1 MNGAGAAFNGDEQ
14 QAGSTPPAKGTDM
27 LGIQEAA
34 TQLGVTMRTLRF
46 YEDKGLIAPHR
57 AGTTRIYSKREMG
70 RMQLILRG
78 KRLGFSIREIKEFL
92 DLYDVDPEH
101 HEQVRQLLSRI
112 RDRIEELRQ
121 QRTAIE
127 QTLEE
132 MLSIER
138 QSLVWLEGSAVKPVK
153 GSAGE

>member
-1 MNGAGAAFNGDEQ
+1 MNGMGAALNGDGPQGGGEGGRS
-14 QAGSTPPAKGTDM
+14 ADM

-57 AGTTRIYSKREMG
+57 AGTTRIYGKREVARVRLVQRG
-70 RMQLILRG
+70 R
-78 KRLGFSIREIKEFL
+78 RLGFTVREIKEFL

-101 HEQVRQLLSRI
+101 QEQIRTLLSRI

-121 QRTAIE
+121 QRTAID

-138 QSLVWLEGSAVKPVK
+138 QSLAWLEGTPVKPVK
-153 GSAGE
+153 KLSGE

>member
-1 MNGAGAAFNGDEQ
+1 MNGAGAALD
-14 QAGSTPPAKGTDM
+14 GSVEGAPVPETGPGTDM

-101 HEQVRQLLSRI
+101 QEQVRALLSRI

-121 QRTAIE
+121 QRTAID

-138 QSLVWLEGSAVKPVK
+138 QSLAWLEGSPVKPVK
-153 GSAGE
+153 GPAGA

>member
-1 MNGAGAAFNGDEQ
+1 MTVETAPAATEDASEL
-14 QAGSTPPAKGTDM
+14 

-34 TQLGVTMRTLRF
+34 KSLGVTMRTLRF
-46 YEDKGLIAPHR
+46 YEDKDLIAPQR
-57 AGTTRIYSKREMG
+57 VGTMRIYSRREIG

-78 KRLGFSIREIKEFL
+78 KKLGFSIREIKEFL

-101 HEQVRQLLSRI
+101 HAQVSQLVVKIGKRMK
-112 RDRIEELRQ
+112 DLRR

-132 MLSIER
+132 LRTIES
-138 QSLVWLEGSAVKPVK
+138 QAKAWLAKHPHPQTNPSELPHD
-153 GSAGE
+153 